1 MQLRGGGEGGRRHG
15 VTTTRVVQ
23 FPTGRWDG
31 SNNAFAAVPVEQRC
45 SPGDFNEG
53 DGNKGT
59 AFYISWKWAK
69 EFSGRAFAAH
79 VRRTET
85 VRLGNTTG
93 YVPCVV
99 FRGKETCEA
108 VFAVVT
114 DDFVESLW

>member
-1 MQLRGGGEGGRRHG
+1 MQLRGAVKEGEFMGA
-15 VTTTRVVQ
+15 TTTRVVQ

-31 SNNAFAAVPVEQRC
+31 SNNAFAAVSVEQRC
-45 SPGDFNEG
+45 SPGEFNEG

-59 AFYISWKWAK
+59 AFYISWSWAK

-79 VRRTET
+79 ARRTET
-85 VRLGNTTG
+85 VRLGNTTVH
-93 YVPCVV
+93 VPCVV
-99 FRGKETCEA
+99 FGGTETCEA